1 MGLRLDV
8 GKLWCKKPLVPRMSG
23 RYPFP
28 QKVLD
33 ETFEDV
39 KKLRAYG
46 FSWTQIANGYGTD
59 VDGLKR
65 MGLYFEFEEENRNDS
80 KKEQSGS
87 KRQGVSQSIDEER
100 SGETS

>member
-8 GKLWCKKPLVPRMSG
+8 GKLWCKRPLVPRMSG

-33 ETFEDV
+33 ETIEDV

-46 FSWTQIANGYGTD
+46 YSWIQIANGYGTN
-59 VDGLKR
+59 VDGLKK
-65 MGLYFEFEEENRNDS
+65 MGLYFEEENHDGNR
-80 KKEQSGS
+80 EESGS
-87 KRQGVSQSIDEER
+87 EG
-100 SGETS
+100 